1 MALVMVHIININ
13 ININVIIDININ
25 IVYAYAQGN
34 DGLRR
39 PIGMVDSDYCRCK
52 CFLMLSDTAPE
63 GGPLGLVP
71 GSHLWRAGAPPAEYL
86 EGSAMGSLPG
96 HVKCAVQAGGMI
108 LFE

>member
-1 MALVMVHIININ
+1 MALVMVHINVN
-13 ININVIIDININ
+13 ININVIINININ

-52 CFLMLSDTAPE
+52 CFLMLSDTAPQ

-86 EGSAMGSLPG
+86 EGSAMQGSLPG